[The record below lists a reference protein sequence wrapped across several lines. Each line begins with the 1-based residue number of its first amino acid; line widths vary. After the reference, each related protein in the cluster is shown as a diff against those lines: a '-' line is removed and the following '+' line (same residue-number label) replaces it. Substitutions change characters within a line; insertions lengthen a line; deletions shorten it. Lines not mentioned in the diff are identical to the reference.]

1 MSLGPG
7 EAFDHICYSDLGTT
21 SHSHSS
27 VVLEIKKRTVRCLA
41 WVVGKAD
48 SFDLCRSDG

>member
-7 EAFDHICYSDLGTT
+7 EAFDHIYYSDLGTT

-27 VVLEIKKRTVRCLA
+27 VVREIKKRTNGLAVRCLLK
-41 WVVGKAD
+41 GKTFGPLD
-48 SFDLCRSDG
+48 TP